1 MIGLGS
7 DKNWSPPPQPKRAMP
22 IWRQHI
28 SKRGLPIKGSHSWL
42 GMARKWSILDQ
53 KLAKH
58 GRPVIVPKWS
68 KKIQK
73 GPKWSLMVPNDQ
85 KHLGWNPEYSF
96 KTNIH
101 IFIIQNIHSK
111 KWLFFL
117 KKSWIFIYKDIYLFK
132 NKPYRHRSSKSTFGA
147 TNIVIYT
154 QERRINDFIYVSV
167 ISEDFI
173 QKRHP

>member
-22 IWRQHI
+22 IWRQYI

-58 GRPVIVPKWS
+58 GRPVNVPKWS

-85 KHLGWNPEYSF
+85 KDFGWPFWSF
-96 KTNIH
+96 LDPFGPLWSVDKPAMFGHFWSKMDHFQAIPSHERSTTGWKKAHHHVSYVWAACGTPLHTVWNI
-101 IFIIQNIHSK
+101 NMAAIHEK
-111 KWLFFL
+111 C
-117 KKSWIFIYKDIYLFK
+117 
-132 NKPYRHRSSKSTFGA
+132 
-147 TNIVIYT
+147 
-154 QERRINDFIYVSV
+154 
-167 ISEDFI
+167 
-173 QKRHP
+173 QK